1 MRRPAHPIDPHDEPI
16 SAVLRRILAI
26 DEDRISVAEIAD
38 AFGSR
43 AFGALL
49 FAFSVPNLLPLPP
62 GSSTVLGLPLVFLA
76 PQVAIGMRHPWIPKF
91 LARRTVDRAQL
102 RKAFGRILP
111 KLARLESLLKPRLG
125 VMFGE
130 IGDRLIGVVCLVLA
144 LVLVLPIPLG
154 NMLPAA
160 SVAALSLGL
169 ATRDGALALVGYLL
183 GAASVAVLALTAHAT
198 VAAAQKL
205 FEMFPSLGA
214 YLPG

>member
-1 MRRPAHPIDPHDEPI
+1 MRRPPHPIDPHDEPI
-16 SAVLRRILAI
+16 SAVLKRILAL
-26 DEDRISVAEIAD
+26 DDDRISVGEIAD

-76 PQVAIGMRHPWIPKF
+76 PQVAIGIRHPWIPKF
-91 LARRTVDRAQL
+91 LSKRTIDRAQL
-102 RKAFGRILP
+102 RKAFDRILP
-111 KLARLESLLKPRLG
+111 RLAKLEKLLKPRLG

-130 IGDRLIGVVCLVLA
+130 IGDRLIGAVCLLLA
-144 LVLVLPIPLG
+144 LVLILPIPLG

-169 ATRDGALALVGYLL
+169 ATRDGGLALVGYLL
-183 GAASVAVLALTAHAT
+183 TAASVAVLALTAGAT
-198 VAAAQKL
+198 LAAANKL
-205 FEMFPSLGA
+205 LELFPSLGGLA
-214 YLPG
+214 AI